1 MIIAVCGNI
10 ASGKSTLAHYIS
22 NNYGFS
28 YVPHDRSELPF
39 LKDFFE
45 DIPKKFLQTQ
55 LAFLSNKASQI
66 HALLKSGK
74 NIVIDRSL
82 EEDIQVFAKLWL
94 DNYSIDERIKKLYL
108 ELASYIVGSLP
119 KPELYIM
126 CDCPPQISIQRLA
139 LRPRRDFEDKYP
151 PNHIEMLYKYMQNLQ
166 YPETSTVITIN
177 SSICD
182 FTITAMAEEVLQ
194 DIKKIIDCHLSNAF
208 QQLTLYNYE
217 STPGYKEKP
226 SSKYIT
232 SYRIGSSINSS
243 HLKQLRPKKK
253 IVYLAA
259 PFTALTISRKEATSK
274 ADSLI
279 TQQPT
284 NHGILPLDYQKKLE
298 RIRKQMIDFWHTDVI
313 LPHKD
318 VNHWG
323 HKDLSSDIVLRK
335 IVENITTANYVVAI
349 PSTSIGVHL
358 ELGIAIAQYKPIIIF
373 EVENM
378 KNSFYV
384 PNLNILNNVHLYHVK
399 TIDDI
404 PKIIRQPELINFFN
418 NGAFLLSNK

>member
-28 YVPHDRSELPF
+28 YVPHNRSELPF

-45 DIPKKFLQTQ
+45 DIPEKFLQTQ

-66 HALLKSGK
+66 HTLLKSGK

-94 DNYSIDERIKKLYL
+94 DNYNIDERIKKLYL

-119 KPELYIM
+119 NPELYIM
-126 CDCPPQISIQRLA
+126 CDCPPEISIQRLSQ
-139 LRPRRDFEDKYP
+139 RPRRDFEDKYP
-151 PNHIEMLYKYMQNLQ
+151 PNHIEMLYKYMQKLK
-166 YPETSTVITIN
+166 YPENSTVITIN
-177 SSICD
+177 SAICN
-182 FTITAMAEEVLQ
+182 FTIPAMSEEVLQ

-217 STPGYKEKP
+217 SITSYKKEL

-232 SYRIGSSINSS
+232 NCRIGSSINSS
-243 HLKQLRPKKK
+243 HLKQLRTKKK

-259 PFTALTISRKEATSK
+259 PFTALTIPRAESAKEMDT
-274 ADSLI
+274 LI
-279 TQQPT
+279 TQSPT

-298 RIRKQMIDFWHTDVI
+298 RIRKQIISSWNTDVI

-335 IVENITTANYVVAI
+335 IIENITTSNYIVAI
-349 PSTSIGVHL
+349 PATSIGVHL
-358 ELGIAIAQYKPIIIF
+358 ELGIAIAQHKPIIIF

-384 PNLNILNNVHLYHVK
+384 PNLNILDTVHLYHTK
-399 TIDDI
+399 TLDDI
-404 PKIIRQPELINFFN
+404 PRIIRQPELINLFYN
-418 NGAFLLSNK
+418 NGGLHL